1 MRKRNSPSTAS
12 PRRIATGCCGPMP
25 PSTASRPD
33 SRRRPATV
41 SSPRRAAASAGL
53 CLSSWARSPTAFA
66 RLGHPPPPPAI
77 AMTSPIAHFNG
88 KLLPLDEIHIS
99 PLDRGFIFGDGVY
112 EVIPVYDGAAL
123 RAREHFERL
132 QRSMDE
138 IGLRNPHSVDEWIAL
153 TAKLLEHHPGNQSV
167 YIQVTRGAP
176 LKRDHVIPKDLV
188 PTVFMMANPLASPS
202 KEAIENGVA
211 CVAARDFR
219 WEKCHIKS
227 TSLLGNVLAR
237 QISVEAGATETILF
251 RDGVLTQ
258 ASSSNVFIVKN
269 GVVAA
274 PPRDNLI
281 LLGITYQLAAKLARE
296 GALKLEGRPIAEA
309 GVRGADEIL
318 LTSSTKEVL
327 AVTTLDGKPVGT
339 GKPGP
344 AFRRMHALYQDYKAK
359 LASARTVAA

>member
-1 MRKRNSPSTAS
+1 
-12 PRRIATGCCGPMP
+12 
-25 PSTASRPD
+25 
-33 SRRRPATV
+33 
-41 SSPRRAAASAGL
+41 
-53 CLSSWARSPTAFA
+53 
-66 RLGHPPPPPAI
+66 
-77 AMTSPIAHFNG
+77 MTSPIAHFNG
-88 KLLPLDEIHIS
+88 KLLPLDQIFIS

-112 EVIPVYDGAAL
+112 EVIPVYDGTPL
-123 RAREHFERL
+123 HAREHFERL

-138 IGLRNPHSVDEWIAL
+138 IQLKNPHTVDEWVRI
-153 TAKLLEHHPGNQSV
+153 TDDLLKHHPGNQAV

-188 PTVFMMANPLASPS
+188 PTVFMMPNPLASPS
-202 KEAIENGVA
+202 KEAVENGVA
-211 CVAARDFR
+211 CVTARDFR

-237 QISVEAGATETILF
+237 QLSVEAGATETILF
-251 RDGVLTQ
+251 RDNMLTE
-258 ASSSNVFIVKN
+258 ASSSNVFIVKK

-281 LLGITYQLAAKLARE
+281 LLGITYELAAKLARE
-296 GALKLEGRPIAEA
+296 GALKLEIRPVSEAE
-309 GVRGADEIL
+309 VRSADEIW

-344 AFRRMHALYQDYKAK
+344 VFRRMHAQYQDYKAK
-359 LASARTVAA
+359 LAKARPVAA